1 MSSQKIQQ
9 PQLQGLVTYE
19 RIQQQQLQGLVAYE
33 RIQQQQLQGLVAY
46 ERINP
51 RKDYPFLSRT
61 EGKRRDAMSLFIC
74 LIMKKVFLSV
84 FITNP
89 SRLFF
94 ISFSLFTFHFL
105 TLFLG
110 KDCFYIIFRSLKN
123 RLGMVY
129 TPH

>member
-74 LIMKKVFLSV
+74 LIRKKKFYPFLERILVPESGSPRTTQPTAKAIV
-84 FITNP
+84 
-89 SRLFF
+89 
-94 ISFSLFTFHFL
+94 
-105 TLFLG
+105 
-110 KDCFYIIFRSLKN
+110 
-123 RLGMVY
+123 
-129 TPH
+129 